1 MRDVNR
7 GFGVAC
13 WEMEREAQAEP
24 SGKEAKHASR
34 EERREEPVLLNKPL
48 QCPSCGSDALARD
61 GHANGKQKYL
71 CHTCRRRHSHK
82 SPPPLPVKS
91 GAMKGRV

>member
-48 QCPSCGSDALARD
+48 QCPTVEVMRW
-61 GHANGKQKYL
+61 HVMVTPTANRSISV
-71 CHTCRRRHSHK
+71 T
-82 SPPPLPVKS
+82 PVGVVTATS
-91 GAMKGRV
+91 LLHLSQ